1 MVSWLGHIRRI
12 CLTPSADQALLST
25 RGFPERDPQAKASL
39 ETAGGTFIEGFGVA
53 AQSPTAAEATATLAG
68 IDGTRRGFAFEGAAM
83 AMAIRDALPLGH
95 RHHVA
100 DLLEA
105 ADEHTYMIHVGV
117 GWSLARLPRP
127 LRRAAT
133 AGLTDPVLTWL
144 ALDGYGF
151 HQAFFRTDKYV
162 TRQYV
167 DPEPPLPTGDRPGY
181 APHAVDQGIGRAL
194 WFVAG
199 ADPNRALRLIEA
211 FSPQRHE
218 DLFAGIG
225 LAMTYAGG
233 APPDEIEELAERAGS
248 HRPALAQGSVF
259 AAEAR
264 SRAHITQPH
273 TETTVRAITGLHVA
287 EAAAIAV
294 RTRPPGPTVDG
305 QVSFE
310 VWRRRIM
317 QRWAAEAGFRLDRP
331 VRLSTRPGADAGD
344 VDDDTAAAETDSL
357 LKTPQPGT
365 DRVENG
371 S

>member
-12 CLTPSADQALLST
+12 SLTPDVNQALLRK
-25 RGFPERDPQAKASL
+25 RGFPERDPQAKACL
-39 ETAGGTFIEGFGVA
+39 EMAGRSFIEGFGVA
-53 AQSPTAAEATATLAG
+53 AQSSTAVEATATLAR
-68 IDGTRRGFAFEGAAM
+68 IDGIRRGFAFEGAAM

-105 ADEHTYMIHVGV
+105 ADDHIYMIHVGV

-133 AGLTDPVLTWL
+133 VGLTDPTLTWL

-151 HQAFFRTDKYV
+151 HQAFFHTDKYV
-162 TRQYV
+162 RRQYI
-167 DPEPPLPTGDRPGY
+167 DPAPPLPMGAHAGY
-181 APHAVDQGIGRAL
+181 APRAIDQGIGRAL

-211 FSPQRHE
+211 FPPQRHE
-218 DLFAGIG
+218 DLFAGLG
-225 LAMTYAGG
+225 LATTYAGG
-233 APPDEIEELAERAGS
+233 ASRDEIEELAKRVGR

-264 SRAHITQPH
+264 THAHITQPH
-273 TETTVRAITGLHVA
+273 TENAVQAITGLHVT
-287 EAAAIAV
+287 EAAAIATQ
-294 RTRPPGPTVDG
+294 TRPSGHTVDG
-305 QVSFE
+305 QLSFE

-317 QRWAAEAGFRLDRP
+317 QRWATEARFSLDPPLHSSAQSRAA
-331 VRLSTRPGADAGD
+331 VGD
-344 VDDDTAAAETDSL
+344 GGNVSAAAETDSL
-357 LKTPQPGT
+357 SKPRQPGI
-365 DRVENG
+365 DRAKGG